1 MFGGSLSDAE
11 SEKEYFWSTDL
22 EDTDDEAKGPPFLS
36 IEYFPSKAPK
46 KKSKKAKTKKN
57 KKKNF

>member
-1 MFGGSLSDAE
+1 MFGGSDAE

-22 EDTDDEAKGPPFLS
+22 EDTDDQAPFLS

>member
-1 MFGGSLSDAE
+1 MFGGSDAE

-22 EDTDDEAKGPPFLS
+22 EDTDDQAKGPPFLA
-36 IEYFPSKAPK
+36 IEYFPNKAPK
-46 KKSKKAKTKKN
+46 KKSKKKN

>member
-22 EDTDDEAKGPPFLS
+22 EDTDDQAKGPPFLA
-36 IEYFPSKAPK
+36 IEYFPNKAPK
-46 KKSKKAKTKKN
+46 KKSKKKN